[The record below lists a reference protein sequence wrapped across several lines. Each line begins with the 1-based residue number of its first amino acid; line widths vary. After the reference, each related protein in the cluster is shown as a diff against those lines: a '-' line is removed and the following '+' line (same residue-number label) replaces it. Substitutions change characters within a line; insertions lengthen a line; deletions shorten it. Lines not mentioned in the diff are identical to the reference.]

1 MCCVCVD
8 QTSSVPR
15 RLGAY
20 RRLARRSLRSHIP
33 HRIRPF
39 ICARAKWVPNY
50 VECYR
55 LIKFLDSVETGA
67 SGSRLICQEGEKKA
81 GNESEAE
88 GRHRNYLDDTGL
100 DTNTRGIGNG
110 LAAVCTALN
119 QESNKFYSLFFGAFY
134 RKRVSD
140 TISICNAKRVLLSKL
155 KSIFRWCCS
164 CVAEGVWP
172 ARPHP
177 CL

>member
-1 MCCVCVD
+1 MRFVCVD
-8 QTSSVPR
+8 QTSSVAR

-33 HRIRPF
+33 HHIRPF
-39 ICARAKWVPNY
+39 ICARAKWLPNY

-55 LIKFLDSVETGA
+55 LIKFLTRSKREQVETEWFVRKA
-67 SGSRLICQEGEKKA
+67 RKQRAKEQHPKLSR
-81 GNESEAE
+81 
-88 GRHRNYLDDTGL
+88 RHRTWCKHW
-100 DTNTRGIGNG
+100 GIGNG
-110 LAAVCTALN
+110 LAAVHTALN

-140 TISICNAKRVLLSKL
+140 TISICNVKRALFPKL
-155 KSIFRWCCS
+155 KSIFRRCCS